1 MPNIK
6 LPYFG
11 ILDSL
16 LLEEYYDAE
25 VDFNGR
31 NIQIDLNFENGSI
44 EKSKLEAAKQFI
56 ENIRIYDLNNQKYI
70 QTDFENKEG
79 DTVKFYL
86 DNQIEELAEDDLAEL
101 IGSNTK
107 SADQPKL
114 LLKKLHL
121 VRVGLY
127 PDSEGQFAIFDY
139 TIGKDLTDYL
149 VVINTDENGNLDYM
163 TMES

>member
-11 ILDSL
+11 IIDSL

-31 NIQIDLNFENGSI
+31 IIQIDLNFENGSI
-44 EKSKLEAAKQFI
+44 EKSKLEVAKQFI

-70 QTDFENKEG
+70 QNDFENKEG

-101 IGSNTK
+101 IGYNTK
-107 SADQPKL
+107 SADQPTL
-114 LLKKLHL
+114 LLKNLHL

-127 PDSEGQFAIFDY
+127 PDSEDQFAIFDY